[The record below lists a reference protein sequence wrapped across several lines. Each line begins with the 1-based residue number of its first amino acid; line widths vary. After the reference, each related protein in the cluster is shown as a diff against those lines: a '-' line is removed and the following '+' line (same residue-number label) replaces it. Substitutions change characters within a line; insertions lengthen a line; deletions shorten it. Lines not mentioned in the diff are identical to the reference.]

1 MEKIGILGGTFDQ
14 IHYGHLFI
22 AHNAMHC
29 FCLDRVIFIPSGTPP
44 HKLLINISDKSHRYN
59 MTQLAIKGNK
69 RCEISDIEYSKDGV
83 SYTVDTVAALKNS
96 CPDAMLYYIVG
107 ADSLF
112 AMSGWKNFR
121 KLAKM
126 IEIISINR
134 MTSKFMDAAEAAA
147 SLEGKYNAKIH
158 TLEMPILE
166 ISSTEIRRRVK
177 NNLPIKYMLPESVEQ
192 YIKRNKL
199 YK

>member
-1 MEKIGILGGTFDQ
+1 MEKIGILGGTFDP

-22 AHNAMHC
+22 AYNAMHC
-29 FCLDRVIFIPSGTPP
+29 FCLDKVIFIPSGTPP
-44 HKLLINISDKSHRYN
+44 HKLLINVSDKRHRYN

-69 RCEISDIEYSKDGV
+69 SFEISDIEYSKDGV
-83 SYTVDTVAALKNS
+83 SYTVDTVAAFKNS
-96 CPDAMLYYIVG
+96 RPDASLYYIVG

-112 AMSGWKNFR
+112 EMSGWKNFR

-134 MTSKFMDAAEAAA
+134 MTRKFMDAAEAAA
-147 SLEGKYNAKIH
+147 LLAGKYNAKIH

-177 NNLPIKYMLPESVEQ
+177 NNLPIKYMLPESVER